1 MRLVPL
7 KHHKTASAASIK
19 VWEGAGM
26 HAERKGR
33 NDTAIGGRQRCS
45 TYRREKRKWAA
56 IIRWWFKTNEQKKKN
71 MAKRPIWLTWGLICT
86 EPRCISMP
94 HLYRFL
100 AKKQSLIVI
109 IIFLLSKDLFLPLS
123 WTYWGMKGEHAQP
136 STQQERKEVREV
148 ARHRHRAGGGAGDE
162 GRVQLK

>member
-56 IIRWWFKTNEQKKKN
+56 IIRWWFKTNEQKKKIWYH
-71 MAKRPIWLTWGLICT
+71 AKWQKGPSDLREDLSAQNPDAYPCHTSTDSWLKSNLWLLLLYSYYPRICFCRYHGRI
-86 EPRCISMP
+86 EERRESMRNP
-94 HLYRFL
+94 AHSRR
-100 AKKQSLIVI
+100 
-109 IIFLLSKDLFLPLS
+109 
-123 WTYWGMKGEHAQP
+123 
-136 STQQERKEVREV
+136 ERKWER
-148 ARHRHRAGGGAGDE
+148 
-162 GRVQLK
+162 